1 MKILNYKTLIFCFVL
16 LTVTQFVSAEDA
28 RNEFDFFDQN
38 RNGSITFDE
47 FFVVMMHQQ
56 ARNIS
61 HEFSEADQDKSHT
74 ITFDEAEKFEISFDE
89 YDQADKDQ
97 NGEVDMEEFFSVIM
111 NSAFKNTDLNHNN
124 SVDFLEFQQAQYND
138 S

>member
-1 MKILNYKTLIFCFVL
+1 MKILNYKTLIFCFIL
-16 LTVTQFVSAEDA
+16 LVVAQHVSAEDD
-28 RNEFDFFDQN
+28 RNEFNFFDQN
-38 RNGSITFDE
+38 RNGAITFDE

-97 NGEVDMEEFFSVIM
+97 SGEVDMQEFFSVMM
-111 NSAFKNTDLNHNN
+111 NSAFNDADLNHNN
-124 SVDFLEFQQAQYND
+124 TVEYSEFQQVQNND